1 VKIDIHVKLGDVCI
15 YVRIFILQLIYGR
28 VFGQTNLMFM
38 MRQSVKKMFGIEK
51 TFYFFLNFFF
61 FNKRV
66 IF

>member
-1 VKIDIHVKLGDVCI
+1 MKIDMHVKLGDVCI

-51 TFYFFLNFFF
+51 TFYFF